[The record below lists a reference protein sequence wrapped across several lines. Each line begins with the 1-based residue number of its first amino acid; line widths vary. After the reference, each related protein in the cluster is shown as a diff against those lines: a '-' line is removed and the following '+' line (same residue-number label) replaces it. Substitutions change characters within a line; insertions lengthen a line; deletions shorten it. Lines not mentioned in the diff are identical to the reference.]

1 MPVFF
6 FWFSFWPLC
15 EWIKITYHSYSSKPT
30 FLRGFSEFG
39 FVVIATDRWKYA
51 ASLWLL
57 TFNRDPKI
65 TSCKPFWSQ
74 SFSDSREYLD
84 LTSLRFTSTKKYTLQ
99 FLHIS
104 EFQKHWSW
112 TWHCVSCN
120 ITISQSRKICQHFRA
135 SLAVAIIPCVLW
147 KRSLVLCLR
156 ARQNVKYFKTGL
168 VGSFLLYESQQHW
181 SFTDKRYVW
190 KFFYQKV
197 IWQKIFCCWK
207 GWLLFL
213 NYRNRKTTE
222 NQVYS

>member
-1 MPVFF
+1 MPAFF

-15 EWIKITYHSYSSKPT
+15 EWIKITYHSYSSKPTSSISIFKT

-84 LTSLRFTSTKKYTLQ
+84 LTLLRFTSTKKYTLQ

-120 ITISQSRKICQHFRA
+120 ITTSQAGRSA
-135 SLAVAIIPCVLW
+135 STSELPLLLLLSHAFCEREVWFCVLGQD
-147 KRSLVLCLR
+147 RM
-156 ARQNVKYFKTGL
+156 
-168 VGSFLLYESQQHW
+168 
-181 SFTDKRYVW
+181 
-190 KFFYQKV
+190 
-197 IWQKIFCCWK
+197 
-207 GWLLFL
+207 
-213 NYRNRKTTE
+213 
-222 NQVYS
+222 